1 MTKSNKPVSRETF
14 ATVDHKGQ
22 QRHVIVTIDRT
33 IIELRLK
40 GCPSRSVTIATDR
53 LFEMLEMQAARRAA
67 GLGG

>member
-1 MTKSNKPVSRETF
+1 MTKVNKPLSRETH

-22 QRHVIVTIDRT
+22 PRPVIVTIDRT

-53 LFEMLEMQAARRAA
+53 LFREEEMAAARRAA
-67 GLGG
+67 GI

>member
-1 MTKSNKPVSRETF
+1 MATKINKPLTRETH

-22 QRHVIVTIDRT
+22 PRFVMVTLDRT

-53 LFEMLEMQAARRAA
+53 LFKQEEVAAAMRAT
-67 GLGG
+67 GL